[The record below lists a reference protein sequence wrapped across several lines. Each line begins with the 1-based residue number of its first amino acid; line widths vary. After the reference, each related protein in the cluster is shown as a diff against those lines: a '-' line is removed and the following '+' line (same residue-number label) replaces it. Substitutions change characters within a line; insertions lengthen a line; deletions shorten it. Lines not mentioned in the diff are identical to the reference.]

1 MEHRPEAATPSETVE
16 ETKSEKLLESAI
28 PPQTEVPPVGDEDAS
43 RNHFY
48 AYMYRLKYIERWSLM
63 RNTTRE
69 NVAEH
74 SFHVALTTHMLC
86 TIANELFGRQLNT
99 NEAVALAL
107 FHDATEVFTGDIPTP
122 IKHHNPIILSNF
134 REIEEQAA
142 KRLIDM
148 IPSSIRDVYRPL
160 IEDPSSELKRYVKAA
175 DLIDAYLKCTFEV
188 GAGNQEFVVAKQQ
201 TEEKLRQLHMEE
213 VDYFLQTLAP
223 SFTMTLDEMSSL

>member
-1 MEHRPEAATPSETVE
+1 
-16 ETKSEKLLESAI
+16 
-28 PPQTEVPPVGDEDAS
+28 
-43 RNHFY
+43 
-48 AYMYRLKYIERWSLM
+48 M

-74 SFHVALTTHMLC
+74 SFHVALTTHMIC
-86 TIANELFGRQLNT
+86 TIANEVFHRQIDT

-134 REIEEQAA
+134 REIEQQAA

-148 IPSSIRDVYRPL
+148 IPESIRGIYRPL
-160 IEDPSSELKRYVKAA
+160 IEDQTSELKKYVKAA

-188 GAGNQEFVVAKQQ
+188 EAGNQEFAVAKRQ
-201 TEEKLRQLHMEE
+201 TEEKLKQLEMEE
-213 VDYFLQTLAP
+213 VDYFMNTLAP
-223 SFTMTLDEMSSL
+223 SFTMTLDEMSRPL

>member
-1 MEHRPEAATPSETVE
+1 MNERVEQQSYPKKPEEISPS
-16 ETKSEKLLESAI
+16 
-28 PPQTEVPPVGDEDAS
+28 AS
-43 RNHFY
+43 SSNHFY

-74 SFHVALTTHMLC
+74 SFHVALTTHMIC
-86 TIANELFGRQLNT
+86 TIANEVFHRQIDT

-134 REIEEQAA
+134 REIEQQAA

-148 IPSSIRDVYRPL
+148 IPESIRGIYRPL
-160 IEDPSSELKRYVKAA
+160 IEDQTSELKKYVKAA

-188 GAGNQEFVVAKQQ
+188 EAGNQEFAVAKRQ
-201 TEEKLRQLHMEE
+201 TEEKLKQLEMEE
-213 VDYFLQTLAP
+213 VDYFMNTLAP
-223 SFTMTLDEMSSL
+223 SFTMTLDEMSRPL